1 MKISVAKDSANGER
15 SVVITGA
22 EPDTQAARARIEH
35 IITTIPD
42 RTAPREHRNDSGTPQ
57 STPQHDPRHSDAPSA
72 GLEGGYG
79 YSLEPYGSSSL
90 ASHYGGGYGDSLS
103 YSAADH
109 SASLGPQGA
118 AASSYASWDADVVSR
133 TSQGSEH
140 ASHT

>member
-42 RTAPREHRNDSGTPQ
+42 RPAPRDHRNDSGTPQ
-57 STPQHDPRHSDAPSA
+57 STPQHDPRQSDIPAS
-72 GLEGGYG
+72 LEGGYG

-103 YSAADH
+103 YSTVDH

-118 AASSYASWDADVVSR
+118 AASSYASWDADVLPRSA
-133 TSQGSEH
+133 QGSEH
-140 ASHT
+140 APHT